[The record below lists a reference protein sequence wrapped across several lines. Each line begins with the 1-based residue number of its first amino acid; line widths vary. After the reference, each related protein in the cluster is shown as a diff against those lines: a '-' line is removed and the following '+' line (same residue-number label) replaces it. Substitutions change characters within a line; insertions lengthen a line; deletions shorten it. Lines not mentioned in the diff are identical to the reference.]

1 MHTRARARTRTHTL
15 CGRIRKDPANHVC
28 ALHCTHDRQRASLA
42 ATGYNLLPLTYYS
55 LGVERLFARQ
65 LQPPKV
71 CGPQALLHAAARP
84 EHRTVGSHVSTC
96 PRAWRVLPGAEGPHW
111 GAGGGGRARGC
122 LAPLWS
128 ECCSPVESRQE
139 IAGTPG
145 APRGEGWGDGQ
156 VGEGAARGELPPL
169 YR

>member
-1 MHTRARARTRTHTL
+1 MASTSDLRLPLEQACTHTRARAHTRTHTVRADQERSL
-15 CGRIRKDPANHVC
+15 PKHVC

-84 EHRTVGSHVSTC
+84 EHRTVGSHVSTPAGLAPTARC
-96 PRAWRVLPGAEGPHW
+96 RRAALGRRGRGASQGLPCATLERVLQFA
-111 GAGGGGRARGC
+111 C
-122 LAPLWS
+122 
-128 ECCSPVESRQE
+128 
-139 IAGTPG
+139 
-145 APRGEGWGDGQ
+145 
-156 VGEGAARGELPPL
+156 
-169 YR
+169 